1 VILLKKVKIVIFDS
15 KNYINWL
22 TLSRFDSI
30 IYTIKGEPV
39 MTNYM
44 CSPSYS
50 ITIRVEIE
58 NRIGMFAKIAMAIS
72 SAGGDLGAVDIVRAE
87 KGNLIRDITVNAR
100 DSEHEKMIVKAIK
113 TISGVKVLRSMDRTF
128 TAHEG
133 GKIEVRNKLPV
144 RDRNDLSKVYTPG
157 VARVCMDIHHNPQHA
172 YRYTIKGNS
181 VAVVSDGT
189 AVLGL
194 GDIGPAAALP
204 VMEGKAMIFKEFGG
218 IDAFPIVL
226 ATKDVDEIVN
236 TVKCISPAFG
246 GINLEDIS
254 APRCFEVETR
264 LRKMLDIPVFHDDQ
278 HGTAVVALAALIN
291 VSRLLKRDLKKMKVV
306 TVGAGAAGTAITKML
321 LASGVKDIIVCD
333 RAGTVYSGRKGMD
346 SSKRAL
352 AKVTNPRLVR
362 GTISEALKGADVF
375 IGVSAPNLITA
386 DDIRKMAK
394 NPVVFAL
401 ANPDPEISPEEAMP
415 LVRIMATGRS
425 DYPNQINN
433 MLGFPGIFRGLLDVR
448 ARGVNEAVKL
458 AAARA
463 IAHSVEA
470 SDLHEDYIIP
480 SPFDRKVV
488 DLVADAVADAARKTG
503 LAPK

>member
-1 VILLKKVKIVIFDS
+1 MADACSTEFS
-15 KNYINWL
+15 
-22 TLSRFDSI
+22 
-30 IYTIKGEPV
+30 
-39 MTNYM
+39 

-58 NRIGMFAKIAMAIS
+58 NRIGMFARIATAIS
-72 SAGGDLGAVDIVRAE
+72 SAGGDLGSVDIVRVE
-87 KGNLIRDITVNAR
+87 KGKIIRDITVNAR
-100 DSEHEKMIVKAIK
+100 NEEHEKAIVKAIR
-113 TISGVKVLRSMDRTF
+113 TVAGVKVIRVSDRTF
-128 TAHEG
+128 FAHEG
-133 GKIEVRNKLPV
+133 GKIEIRNKLPV

-157 VARVCMDIHHNPQHA
+157 VARVCMDIYHNREHA

-194 GDIGPAAALP
+194 GDIGPEAALP
-204 VMEGKAMIFKEFGG
+204 VMEGKAMIFKEFANV
-218 IDAFPIVL
+218 DAFPLVL
-226 ATKDVDEIVN
+226 NTKDVDEIVE
-236 TVKCISPAFG
+236 TVKNIAPAFG

-254 APRCFEVETR
+254 APRCFEVESR

-291 VSRLLKRDLKKMKVV
+291 VSRLLKRDLRKFRVV
-306 TVGAGAAGTAITKML
+306 VVGAGAAGTAVTKIL
-321 LASGVKDIIVCD
+321 LASGIRDIIVCD
-333 RAGTVYSGRKGMD
+333 KSGTLYAGRRQDMD
-346 SSKRAL
+346 PPRRVL
-352 AKVTNPRLVR
+352 AKETNPRMVK
-362 GTISEALKGADVF
+362 GSIADAMKGANVF
-375 IGVSAPNLITA
+375 IGVSAPNVITA
-386 DDIRKMAK
+386 DDVRTMAK
-394 NPVVFAL
+394 DPVVFAL

-463 IAHSVEA
+463 IAHSVETQ
-470 SDLHEDYIIP
+470 DLHEDYIIP
-480 SPFDRKVV
+480 SPFDRR
-488 DLVADAVADAARKTG
+488 VAGIVAAAVSEVAKKTG
-503 LAPK
+503 LAR

>member
-1 VILLKKVKIVIFDS
+1 
-15 KNYINWL
+15 
-22 TLSRFDSI
+22 
-30 IYTIKGEPV
+30 
-39 MTNYM
+39 
-44 CSPSYS
+44 
-50 ITIRVEIE
+50 
-58 NRIGMFAKIAMAIS
+58 
-72 SAGGDLGAVDIVRAE
+72 
-87 KGNLIRDITVNAR
+87 
-100 DSEHEKMIVKAIK
+100 
-113 TISGVKVLRSMDRTF
+113 
-128 TAHEG
+128 
-133 GKIEVRNKLPV
+133 
-144 RDRNDLSKVYTPG
+144 
-157 VARVCMDIHHNPQHA
+157 
-172 YRYTIKGNS
+172 
-181 VAVVSDGT
+181 
-189 AVLGL
+189 
-194 GDIGPAAALP
+194 
-204 VMEGKAMIFKEFGG
+204 MIFKEFGG

-333 RAGTVYSGRKGMD
+333 RTGTVYSGRKGMD
-346 SSKRAL
+346 SAKRAL
-352 AKVTNPRLVR
+352 SKVTNPRLVR
-362 GTISEALKGADVF
+362 GSISDAMKGADVF

-386 DDIRKMAK
+386 DDIKKMAK

-401 ANPDPEISPEEAMP
+401 ANPDPEISPEEAMS

-433 MLGFPGIFRGLLDVR
+433 MLGFPGIFRGLLNVR

-488 DLVADAVADAARKTG
+488 DLVADAVAEAARKTG

>member
-1 VILLKKVKIVIFDS
+1 
-15 KNYINWL
+15 
-22 TLSRFDSI
+22 
-30 IYTIKGEPV
+30 
-39 MTNYM
+39 MTNTM

-72 SAGGDLGAVDIVRAE
+72 SAGGDLGSVDIVRAE
-87 KGNLIRDITVNAR
+87 KGSIIRDITVNAR
-100 DSEHEKMIVKAIK
+100 DDEHEKTIVKAIK

-133 GKIEVRNKLPV
+133 GKIEIRNKLPV

-157 VARVCMDIHHNPQHA
+157 VARVCMDIHHNKQHA

-194 GDIGPAAALP
+194 GDIGPEAALP

-236 TVKCISPAFG
+236 TVKYISPAFG

-254 APRCFEVETR
+254 APRCFEVEMR

-333 RAGTVYSGRKGMD
+333 RAGALYSGRKQGMD
-346 SSKRAL
+346 PAKRAL
-352 AKVTNPRLVR
+352 AKLTNPRSVR
-362 GTISEALKGADVF
+362 GSISDAMKGADVF
-375 IGVSAPNLITA
+375 IGVSAPNIITP
-386 DDIRKMAK
+386 DNIRKMGRD
-394 NPVVFAL
+394 PIVFAL
-401 ANPDPEISPEEAMP
+401 ANPDPEISPEEALP

-470 SDLHEDYIIP
+470 DDLHEDYIIP

-488 DLVADAVADAARKTG
+488 DNVADAVADAARKTG